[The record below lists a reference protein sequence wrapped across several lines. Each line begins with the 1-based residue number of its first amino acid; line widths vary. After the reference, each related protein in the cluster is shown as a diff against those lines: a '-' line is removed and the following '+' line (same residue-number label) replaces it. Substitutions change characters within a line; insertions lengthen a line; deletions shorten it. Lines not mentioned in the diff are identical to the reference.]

1 MIDPSHPARGALRTS
16 RTRGEDAVDADS
28 VRETSARESGR
39 RSRVVLTPRRWRQV
53 ARIYFRAMTVARKP
67 VHRGEHGISRKPSR
81 RESRDAS
88 AALYA
93 RVRTSVHIAHET
105 AGAACTR
112 LSLRPL
118 FYWGAKDM
126 QTSGASRRG
135 NAVACMNRCS
145 CCTSSIRPRAWW
157 CANVRTTS
165 RPRRLVCTKVLRQV
179 SHPEPNPVRL
189 VVAAAGPGHDRSHEI
204 ESKTSRAQAFRQ

>member
-135 NAVACMNRCS
+135 NAVACMSRCRAAPAAS
-145 CCTSSIRPRAWW
+145 GRGRGGAPTSE
-157 CANVRTTS
+157 
-165 RPRRLVCTKVLRQV
+165 PRRARGGLSAR
-179 SHPEPNPVRL
+179 
-189 VVAAAGPGHDRSHEI
+189 RS
-204 ESKTSRAQAFRQ
+204 